1 MGKKKKK
8 SQKKK
13 KSDEKLPALSLG
25 DTLSAAKK
33 NETTLQTLLKGV
45 SEQGFVHP
53 KKEEEEKITPQLS
66 HESRS
71 QMAAEYIKEDVLLT
85 QRERK
90 NKKSRTRL
98 VPQVQKE
105 TKPSKEK
112 KPSKGKKA
120 SKKKTSKKPVKP
132 VVPPPAQKSS
142 EEVQTEKQSD
152 ELIKPVVPPPAQKP
166 SKEDQTEIES
176 EELIKPV
183 VPPPAQKSSEEA
195 KSSEASTPPSTIE
208 TEPLKVKKEN
218 IYIKLTE
225 FFEGLLRSYNDRYD
239 RWENS
244 ISAILAI
251 LRKMRKIT
259 KKNTEDL
266 TGSINN
272 IFEKIQVDLGQ
283 FKIKR
288 TEIEKVAGVD
298 VESMSGKF
306 KRVLGLLEL
315 QVKEYQ
321 LKRDVDN
328 YIREVR
334 YY

>member
-13 KSDEKLPALSLG
+13 KSNLPESSGFQGMSLL

-66 HESRS
+66 HESKTKI
-71 QMAAEYIKEDVLLT
+71 AAEYLKEDVLLAE
-85 QRERK
+85 RERK
-90 NKKSRTRL
+90 KKKSRTKL
-98 VPQVQKE
+98 VPQTQKE
-105 TKPSKEK
+105 P
-112 KPSKGKKA
+112 
-120 SKKKTSKKPVKP
+120 KPVKTVKSP
-132 VVPPPAQKSS
+132 VSSKQKKKAQP
-142 EEVQTEKQSD
+142 EKESR
-152 ELIKPVVPPPAQKP
+152 ELIKPVVPPTAKRS
-166 SKEDQTEIES
+166 SKESTPS
-176 EELIKPV
+176 EV
-183 VPPPAQKSSEEA
+183 
-195 KSSEASTPPSTIE
+195 STPPINQTVEEKITPPSISVE
-208 TEPLKVKKEN
+208 EPSVIKKEN

-225 FFEGLLRSYNDRYD
+225 FFEGLLGSYNDRYD

-266 TGSINN
+266 TVSINN
-272 IFEKIQVDLGQ
+272 IFEKIKVDLSQ

-288 TEIEKVAGVD
+288 TEIEKVAEVD
-298 VESMSGKF
+298 IESMSGKF

-321 LKRDVDN
+321 LKRETDN
-328 YIREVR
+328 YIREIR
-334 YY
+334 YFIR

>member
-13 KSDEKLPALSLG
+13 KSNLPESSGFQGMSLL

-66 HESRS
+66 HESKTKI
-71 QMAAEYIKEDVLLT
+71 AAEYLKEDVLLAE
-85 QRERK
+85 RERK
-90 NKKSRTRL
+90 KKKSRTKL
-98 VPQVQKE
+98 VPQTQKE
-105 TKPSKEK
+105 P
-112 KPSKGKKA
+112 
-120 SKKKTSKKPVKP
+120 KPVKTVKSP
-132 VVPPPAQKSS
+132 VSSKQTKKAQP
-142 EEVQTEKQSD
+142 EKESR
-152 ELIKPVVPPPAQKP
+152 ELIKPVVPPTAKRS
-166 SKEDQTEIES
+166 SKESTPS
-176 EELIKPV
+176 EV
-183 VPPPAQKSSEEA
+183 
-195 KSSEASTPPSTIE
+195 STPPINQTVEEKITPPSISVE
-208 TEPLKVKKEN
+208 EPSVIKKEN

-225 FFEGLLRSYNDRYD
+225 FFEGLLGSYNDRYD

-266 TGSINN
+266 TVSINN
-272 IFEKIQVDLGQ
+272 IFEKIKVDLAQ

-288 TEIEKVAGVD
+288 TEIEKVAEVD
-298 VESMSGKF
+298 IQSMSGKF

-321 LKRDVDN
+321 LKRETDN
-328 YIREVR
+328 YIREIR
-334 YY
+334 YFIR

>member
-13 KSDEKLPALSLG
+13 KSNLPESSGFQGMSLL
-25 DTLSAAKK
+25 DTLSATKK

-66 HESRS
+66 HESKTKI
-71 QMAAEYIKEDVLLT
+71 AAEYLKEDVLLAE
-85 QRERK
+85 RERK
-90 NKKSRTRL
+90 KKKPGTKL
-98 VPQVQKE
+98 VPQTQKE
-105 TKPSKEK
+105 P
-112 KPSKGKKA
+112 
-120 SKKKTSKKPVKP
+120 KPVKTVKSP
-132 VVPPPAQKSS
+132 VSSKQKKKAQP
-142 EEVQTEKQSD
+142 EKESR
-152 ELIKPVVPPPAQKP
+152 ELIKPVVPPTAKRS
-166 SKEDQTEIES
+166 SKESTPS
-176 EELIKPV
+176 EV
-183 VPPPAQKSSEEA
+183 
-195 KSSEASTPPSTIE
+195 STPPINQTAEEKITPPSISVE
-208 TEPLKVKKEN
+208 EPSVIKKEN

-225 FFEGLLRSYNDRYD
+225 FFEGLLGSYNYRYD

-266 TGSINN
+266 TVSINN
-272 IFEKIQVDLGQ
+272 IFEKIKVDLSQ

-288 TEIEKVAGVD
+288 TEIEKVAEVD
-298 VESMSGKF
+298 IQSMSGKF

-321 LKRDVDN
+321 LKRETDN
-328 YIREVR
+328 YIREIR
-334 YY
+334 YFIR